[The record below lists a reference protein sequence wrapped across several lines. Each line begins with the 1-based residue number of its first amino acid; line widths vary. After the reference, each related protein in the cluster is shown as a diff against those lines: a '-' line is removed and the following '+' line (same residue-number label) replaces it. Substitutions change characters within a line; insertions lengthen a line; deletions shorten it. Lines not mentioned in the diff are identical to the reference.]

1 MSEDDEKINDLEKI
15 DKTTFRIWQEKGK
28 WRGEVEPLKQ
38 RLSKKYWN
46 HFAKKKGYN
55 KEVEIL

>member
-1 MSEDDEKINDLEKI
+1 MYII
-15 DKTTFRIWQEKGK
+15 VFRIWQEKGK